1 MEEYLVLLDGGKPA
15 LFEDNKLTART
26 QRVPPGILTVIL
38 DACFSGGLF
47 KAILALDTDDIEVA
61 QVKVWQPPQEEVV
74 KAFALES
81 AVSGA
86 SKPMKI
92 ARYHRFGCMPLSS
105 PRAIVKAFSPD
116 LTAEFKATN
125 KALSDSSENLQP
137 ELQGLLVSACL
148 ETETASASTSRTE
161 GMSAFTHS
169 MRNAI
174 IGLGNSA
181 SAAQVFKATAESLK
195 KLGFQQTPL
204 LLERETPGSLKS
216 RSFIN
221 MEDQKMANVMNEFDA
236 TMMTSGTGVT
246 EEETQKFLGALIPVV
261 LSAAPS
267 IINALRPR
275 RKEISTSGGGH
286 VASDRGDANYVH

>member
-1 MEEYLVLLDGGKPA
+1 MAAAPGGSRESFRVGISRLRSVQA
-15 LFEDNKLTART
+15 DED
-26 QRVPPGILTVIL
+26 
-38 DACFSGGLF
+38 C
-47 KAILALDTDDIEVA
+47 
-61 QVKVWQPPQEEVV
+61 
-74 KAFALES
+74 
-81 AVSGA
+81 
-86 SKPMKI
+86 
-92 ARYHRFGCMPLSS
+92 RYHRFGCMPLSS

-246 EEETQKFLGALIPVV
+246 EEDTQKFLGALIPAV

-275 RKEISTSGGGH
+275 RKGLDLTGESGQVPLKRTH
-286 VASDRGDANYVH
+286 RNS